1 MQRREFE
8 GNTSAKGA
16 DISADNEFENKFR
29 YRKHR
34 KQGWEKMTFSG
45 TLWSFMKLHH
55 NRVESTVISE

>member
-16 DISADNEFENKFR
+16 DISADKEFENKFQ
-29 YRKHR
+29 YRKHC

-45 TLWSFMKLHH
+45 TL
-55 NRVESTVISE
+55 